1 MCSLK
6 GEDLTYSLRS
16 LLDTRR
22 GQVTV
27 ALEIGAL
34 VCMLPFVLVDL
45 TMLVVY
51 KLQSVDLWFILG
63 TITYAI
69 QVRGS
74 GGLA

>member
-1 MCSLK
+1 M
-6 GEDLTYSLRS
+6 
-16 LLDTRR
+16 
-22 GQVTV
+22 

-34 VCMLPFVLVDL
+34 ICMLPFILVDL

-74 GGLA
+74 EGLA